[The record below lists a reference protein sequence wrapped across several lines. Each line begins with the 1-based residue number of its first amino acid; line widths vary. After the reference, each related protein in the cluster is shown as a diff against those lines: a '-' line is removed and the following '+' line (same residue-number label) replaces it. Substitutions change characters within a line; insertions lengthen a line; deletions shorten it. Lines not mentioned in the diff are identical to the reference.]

1 MERKTK
7 IQLKYL
13 FIYISHSFRRIVNH
27 IKISILLFYR
37 SKFTIFLFIIF
48 PIIILLLFGS
58 IFGESKNLSYH
69 LEVQNKDNS
78 VDADEFLQIL
88 ESNNILDIHYL
99 EESIDPKAYL
109 FEKNL
114 QACLIIPN
122 DWYANTLIYPKSN
135 VTLIINP
142 FSPSALRIASIVEK
156 SLYNFNI
163 IKNNTSPLVNI
174 KLESFSSGLNYIDFL
189 LPGIIGIIIMNTGI
203 LGTISR
209 QSYFKKTSLHKKFA
223 TTPLTRWEYTTAEIL
238 WQFLLAFISTIL
250 AIFVAWFVFD
260 YSWISFNAMILP
272 IVFIGVVLFAGLGLL
287 ISQLIRNVT
296 NSLTIGS
303 LVTIPMLFLSGIF
316 FDMSKS
322 TALIVISKFSPLTF
336 IVNALRS
343 SMITSNFN
351 DAWINLSIA
360 FTIGIISIII
370 GIFLTRWERD

>member
-122 DWYANTLIYPKSN
+122 DWYANTLIYPKDF
-135 VTLIINP
+135 P
-142 FSPSALRIASIVEK
+142 
-156 SLYNFNI
+156 
-163 IKNNTSPLVNI
+163 
-174 KLESFSSGLNYIDFL
+174 ES
-189 LPGIIGIIIMNTGI
+189 
-203 LGTISR
+203 SR
-209 QSYFKKTSLHKKFA
+209 PIRKKYY
-223 TTPLTRWEYTTAEIL
+223 P
-238 WQFLLAFISTIL
+238 
-250 AIFVAWFVFD
+250 
-260 YSWISFNAMILP
+260 
-272 IVFIGVVLFAGLGLL
+272 
-287 ISQLIRNVT
+287 
-296 NSLTIGS
+296 
-303 LVTIPMLFLSGIF
+303 
-316 FDMSKS
+316 
-322 TALIVISKFSPLTF
+322 
-336 IVNALRS
+336 RS
-343 SMITSNFN
+343 C
-351 DAWINLSIA
+351 
-360 FTIGIISIII
+360 
-370 GIFLTRWERD
+370 